1 MATTEG
7 TWGHG
12 GFEGGSLMRW
22 DGCDSWAFLWLR
34 GQCPR
39 LQGGIQGLDY
49 GGGEIR
55 KDGKFVVPEL
65 KALN

>member
-1 MATTEG
+1 
-7 TWGHG
+7 
-12 GFEGGSLMRW
+12 MRW

-55 KDGKFVVPEL
+55 FDGKVIRKDGKFVLPEL